1 MCVFFLILLQKKLS
15 IPTTVSQVLKYIP
28 ELQKQVDDL
37 ERKKE
42 ELTSASCKLG
52 LSKTSEGIAPV
63 VSATFINDM
72 EIMLQVSMPTNLAA
86 TTLPLSKCIKLLEN
100 QGVQLINSSTH
111 STFENR
117 TFYSLHLQVHEYYF
131 SFLML
136 LPLFLRWYLFYLI
149 DL

>member
-15 IPTTVSQVLKYIP
+15 IPTTVCQVLKYIP

-37 ERKKE
+37 ERKKK